1 MNSLVKDVLTINVG
15 WVEQGTPFAPIASAF
30 REYRVSAFP
39 VLDQAGQVIG
49 VVSESDLLA
58 KLALGGGED
67 GTPGMIT
74 GILHPHRQ
82 AANLRAGTQHRSPCP
97 PHPGRRSRP

>member
-1 MNSLVKDVLTINVG
+1 MNTLVQDELTITVR
-15 WVEQGTPFAPIASAF
+15 WVEQGTPFAAIASAF

-67 GTPGMIT
+67 GMPGMIT
-74 GILHPHRQ
+74 GILHQHEMAKAR
-82 AANLRAGTQHRSPCP
+82 AATAGDLMTSPAATI
-97 PHPGRRSRP
+97 SADDT